1 MQNYSQEIICLNCK
15 ISIVFSLA
23 VSMVEAVS
31 LYVPVMIS
39 IMFNL
44 IMKGNAM
51 SITTMIK
58 SVIVGVLVLV
68 GQLALAAPTMIR
80 YCD

>member
-1 MQNYSQEIICLNCK
+1 
-15 ISIVFSLA
+15 
-23 VSMVEAVS
+23 MVGTVS
-31 LYVPVMIS
+31 LWVPVMIS

-44 IMKGNAM
+44 IIMKGNAI

-58 SVIVGVLVLV
+58 SIIGGVLVLV

-80 YCD
+80 YGD

>member
-1 MQNYSQEIICLNCK
+1 
-15 ISIVFSLA
+15 
-23 VSMVEAVS
+23 MVGDVS
-31 LYVPVMIS
+31 LCVPVMIS

-44 IMKGNAM
+44 IIMKGNAM

-58 SVIVGVLVLV
+58 SIIGGVLVLV

-80 YCD
+80 YGD

>member
-1 MQNYSQEIICLNCK
+1 
-15 ISIVFSLA
+15 
-23 VSMVEAVS
+23 MVGTVS
-31 LYVPVMIS
+31 LWVPVMIS

-44 IMKGNAM
+44 IIMKGNAM

-58 SVIVGVLVLV
+58 SIIGGVLVLV

-80 YCD
+80 YGD